1 VGLSSVEIGIIPCY
15 NTIMINEQFGRK
27 LQMLR
32 QDHHLEPL
40 QVAQQLGITAG
51 SYLAMEQGKS
61 TIRLDMLYRL
71 AKAFNVSVAELM
83 KGVEEL

>member
-1 VGLSSVEIGIIPCY
+1 
-15 NTIMINEQFGRK
+15 M
-27 LQMLR
+27 
-32 QDHHLEPL
+32 EPL
-40 QVAQQLGITAG
+40 QVAHQLAITAG

>member
-1 VGLSSVEIGIIPCY
+1 
-15 NTIMINEQFGRK
+15 MINEQFGRK

-32 QDHHLEPL
+32 QDHHMEPL
-40 QVAQQLGITAG
+40 QVAHQLAITAG